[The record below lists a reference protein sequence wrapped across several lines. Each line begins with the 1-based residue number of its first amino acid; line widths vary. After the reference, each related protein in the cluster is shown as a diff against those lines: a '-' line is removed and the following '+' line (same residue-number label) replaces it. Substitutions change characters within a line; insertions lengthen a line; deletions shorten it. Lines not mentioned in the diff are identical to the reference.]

1 MDTSIDL
8 AESDVK
14 MLRQMIVKNEMV
26 CFNDEYFKVES
37 CANVLNSLAQNVL
50 SKID

>member
-26 CFNDEYFKVES
+26 CFNDESVP
-37 CANVLNSLAQNVL
+37 NSHVRNVL
-50 SKID
+50 SKIDKSG